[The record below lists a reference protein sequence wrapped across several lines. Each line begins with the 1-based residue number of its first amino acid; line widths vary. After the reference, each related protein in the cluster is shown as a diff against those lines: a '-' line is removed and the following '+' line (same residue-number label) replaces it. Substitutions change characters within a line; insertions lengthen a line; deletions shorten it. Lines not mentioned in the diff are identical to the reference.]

1 MADAIWKLCGL
12 IVAGCLLAA
21 ALGGLEALVE
31 WWGGGFRTSP
41 RKNQERREN

>member
-21 ALGGLEALVE
+21 ALGGLEALIE
-31 WWGGGFRTSP
+31 WWGNGFR
-41 RKNQERREN
+41 RRPKYGQNH